1 MKQRLAERK
10 RRSSLRDNSD
20 TISCGLS
27 SLKPFS
33 GDISLVAVH
42 QPVLISSGSST
53 SAKQYKP
60 LLISSA
66 TNASSQKF
74 NFQSTEDTS
83 SQNKSTATQGGSL
96 ATRLSLL
103 VTRISS
109 ATYRVNYSDDDVADL
124 NSLISEVN
132 QIEQLSL
139 KHSTVNKI
147 CKLLCESN
155 VKETLAQKVNDSKQQ
170 STLAFKSKMKLELKG
185 MQVDDSIV
193 QIITKA

>member
-10 RRSSLRDNSD
+10 RRSSLRDTSD
-20 TISCGLS
+20 TISCGLAS
-27 SLKPFS
+27 QKPVS

-42 QPVLISSGSST
+42 QPVLVSSGSALT
-53 SAKQYKP
+53 KQYKP

-66 TNASSQKF
+66 SNASSQKF

-109 ATYRVNYSDDDVADL
+109 ATYRVNYSDEDVADL
-124 NSLISEVN
+124 NSLITEVN

-155 VKETLAQKVNDSKQQ
+155 VKETLA
-170 STLAFKSKMKLELKG
+170 
-185 MQVDDSIV
+185 
-193 QIITKA
+193 